1 MNVGVK
7 GQKATYS
14 SQYGDGTKA
23 LRETPLTL
31 RAATILAHNHRRV
44 DGPPEAPVERFM
56 VFGIVLGINALLTI
70 GLLYV
75 TRWSWEWVKWEVK
88 ATVSSLARTLSARM
102 EHNDRSPPSITISHK
117 LSARILQLYT
127 WRHTRIR

>member
-1 MNVGVK
+1 MTEWDLKVGIHRWRLDRDASSILFFPSLVSIIPDDPGVVASMNVRVK

-14 SQYGDGTKA
+14 GQYGDGTKA
-23 LRETPLTL
+23 LREMPLTL

-75 TRWSWEWVKWEVK
+75 TRW
-88 ATVSSLARTLSARM
+88 
-102 EHNDRSPPSITISHK
+102 
-117 LSARILQLYT
+117 
-127 WRHTRIR
+127 